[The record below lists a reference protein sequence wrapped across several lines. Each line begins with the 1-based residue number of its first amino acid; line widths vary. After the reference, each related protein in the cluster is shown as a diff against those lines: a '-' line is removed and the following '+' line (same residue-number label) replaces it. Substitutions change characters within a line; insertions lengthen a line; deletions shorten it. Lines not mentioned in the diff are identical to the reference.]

1 MDVVRGG
8 CGGEVLVVRRW
19 LLLFSRCLH
28 WQRACH
34 HCHPSAALSP
44 TPFTS
49 LAVSSVQRETRTH
62 TAAHS
67 LT

>member
-1 MDVVRGG
+1 MDVRAV
-8 CGGEVLVVRRW
+8 EVLAVGRW

-28 WQRACH
+28 WQRVCLH
-34 HCHPSAALSP
+34 FHPSAAQSP

-49 LAVSSVQRETRTH
+49 LAVFSVQRETRTR